1 MLLSGH
7 CYIWLGPKAHRY
19 EGLVHRMPSPTP
31 THPLVLPADE
41 AEDATAGVALSDL
54 ETTLRS
60 YAKPFKRGQ
69 VSRHGSG
76 PWSREGGPGQ

>member
-1 MLLSGH
+1 MAR
-7 CYIWLGPKAHRY
+7 PEAHRY
-19 EGLVHRMPSPTP
+19 EARCASHAS
-31 THPLVLPADE
+31 THAHPFSCLAPDE

>member
-1 MLLSGH
+1 MR
-7 CYIWLGPKAHRY
+7 PFA
-19 EGLVHRMPSPTP
+19 HRMPSPMP
-31 THPLVLPADE
+31 THPLVSLPDE

-69 VSRHGSG
+69 VSRRGHG
-76 PWSREGGPGQ
+76 PWPREGGSGQ